1 MSRKPVPYAVV
12 IASIL
17 LITGIIVSV
26 IVFGGKMIGPVLEEE
41 KPKIEAWIAFKDL
54 NQYGDPK
61 DKVYA
66 GGSPLFDESS
76 GEMLDHYEYIRSN
89 HRDRPWNDIDPKWLS
104 SLAPGEY
111 ERFDSWIKANDLNQ
125 YGDTKDQMYLGGNPL
140 FLEGLGKNITLD
152 EYVLGRHPDRPWN
165 R

>member
-12 IASIL
+12 IASVL

-66 GGSPLFDESS
+66 GGSPLFDEST
-76 GEMLDHYEYIRSN
+76 GETYDRYEYIRSN

-104 SLAPGEY
+104 TFAPGEF
-111 ERFDSWIKANDLNQ
+111 ERFDMWTKANDLNL

-140 FLEGLGKNITLD
+140 FLEGESKSITLD